1 MPTFFPGMIY
11 LLSIICNMYVQFPS
25 LYSYLYVS
33 VDRGRRKTHWYF
45 IWPSDAMEWSMC
57 DWIRQTNLSPILCIW
72 LNFVVFYHML
82 CLIKKKKIFGFSWK
96 LKKFNPKRN
105 LRRSLACVY
114 CHEKGEN
121 CQPYVTGSRRIKSYE
136 GKFKSNC
143 IIKFRK
149 SFFKCQTT
157 IVCSQTRH

>member
-57 DWIRQTNLSPILCIW
+57 DWIRQTNLSPILC
-72 LNFVVFYHML
+72 LD
-82 CLIKKKKIFGFSWK
+82 KKKSFGFSWK
-96 LKKFNPKRN
+96 LNKFNPKRN

-114 CHEKGEN
+114 EKGEN